1 MDNIDDFK
9 DFDDDRSVSDDNIDA
24 EMVHNL
30 HFGGFDEDGDEKNE
44 QGFEQRKKSKN
55 EIYAELIHKSKK
67 LKFLRQQQQEEN
79 EEKIQ
84 ELDDDFEEIFDLLA
98 KKYSFLLVLNI

>member
-1 MDNIDDFK
+1 MNLDNIDDFK
-9 DFDDDRSVSDDNIDA
+9 DFDDNRSVSDDNIDA
-24 EMVHNL
+24 EVVHNL
-30 HFGGFDEDGDEKNE
+30 HFGGFDEEGEEFDKTAE
-44 QGFEQRKKSKN
+44 GFEERKKTKN

-98 KKYSFLLVLNI
+98 KK